1 MTVVLHPLII
11 VLVDVCIIAL
21 QLSRESNPVLF
32 LSTVIDSR
40 EEQESKQA
48 YPKPITEDG
57 MSMDVREEQYSKQ
70 RSPKLVT
77 EDGMVMDVR
86 EEQA

>member
-21 QLSRESNPVLF
+21 QLSRESNTVLF

-40 EEQESKQA
+40 EEQLL
-48 YPKPITEDG
+48 YLLLVDY
-57 MSMDVREEQYSKQ
+57 QYYTLYTVEKWLCGFCLDTK
-70 RSPKLVT
+70 R
-77 EDGMVMDVR
+77 
-86 EEQA
+86 